1 MAHDIFLKMKLGPQ
15 NLSVLSEH
23 KEAQQICTFYS
34 HFFFIF
40 SVLTENL
47 NTLSRSFIAVFVSK
61 VTSHLYVKLVKA
73 SPVFTE
79 T

>member
-1 MAHDIFLKMKLGPQ
+1 MACEIFLKMNLGPH
-15 NLSVLSEH
+15 NLSVLLEH
-23 KEAQQICTFYS
+23 KETQQICTFYS
-34 HFFFIF
+34 HLFFTF
-40 SVLTENL
+40 SVLTENFT
-47 NTLSRSFIAVFVSK
+47 TLSRSLIAVFVSK